1 MKETV
6 PAFTLLQPVA
16 KLRRNW
22 RREIGREHMH
32 VKGTLQPFQ

>member
-16 KLRRNW
+16 KLRSW